1 MSGYFELKSA
11 AGAQFMF
18 NLKAGNHE
26 VSLTSER
33 YATKVSAENGI
44 ASVKE
49 NAVIDER
56 FQRKVSKDN
65 APYFVLLAANGQTLG
80 KSEMHSSS
88 KAMEGG
94 IASVK
99 ANAPGAPT
107 KVLEEK

>member
-1 MSGYFELKSA
+1 MSGYFELKPT

-26 VSLTSER
+26 VILTSEL

-49 NAVIDER
+49 NAALDER
-56 FQRKVSKDN
+56 FQRKVSKDDS
-65 APYFVLLAANGQTLG
+65 PYFVLLAANGQTLG
-80 KSEMHSSS
+80 NSEMYSSNN
-88 KAMEGG
+88 AMEGG

-107 KVLEEK
+107 KVLEGK

>member
-1 MSGYFELKSA
+1 LSAPPANRALKRSPVSVR
-11 AGAQFMF
+11 
-18 NLKAGNHE
+18 KAGG
-26 VSLTSER
+26 R
-33 YATKVSAENGI
+33 NGF

-49 NAVIDER
+49 NAVVDEC

-65 APYFVLLAANGQTLG
+65 SPYFVLLAANGQTLG
-80 KSEMHSSS
+80 KSEMYSSS